1 MNYVPP
7 RRSDGTIQHQRTQQP
22 WPKERPFRILSIDGG
37 GICGVLPASILAEVE
52 RRFLDGKSIAHHFD
66 LITGTS
72 TGGLLALGLA
82 AGMTAKGLQEFYK
95 ERGPYIFPT
104 RKGVA
109 GGLGSWFRKRKRVV
123 ATAYDADTL
132 EQELLRVF
140 DHKVLADAQTR
151 LCIPSFEGTH
161 GEPWIFK
168 TPHHPDY
175 KVDRHEKM
183 VRVARAT
190 SAAPTYF
197 RSLKDLGYELVDGG
211 LWANNPIMIGLVDAL
226 ACFGIERRQV
236 YILSLGSGESSFR
249 VSDRQSSGG
258 MIQWR
263 NALDGAMRAQSL
275 NAMGQAYLLV
285 GKDHVLRLDAP
296 KTPNPIEMDDSDRA
310 IAEMPDMA
318 RALVESAGHR
328 INDLFLETTV
338 EPYSPCPQ

>member
-7 RRSDGTIQHQRTQQP
+7 RRSDGTIQRQRLQQP
-22 WPKERPFRILSIDGG
+22 WPRDRPFRILSIDGG
-37 GICGVLPASILAEVE
+37 GICGVLPASLLAEVE
-52 RRFLDGKSIAHHFD
+52 TRFLGGKPIAQHFD
-66 LITGTS
+66 MITGTS

-82 AGMTAKGLQEFYK
+82 AGMTAKALQTFYT
-95 ERGPYIFPT
+95 ERGPFIFPT
-104 RKGVA
+104 RKGVT
-109 GGLGSWFRKRKRVV
+109 GGVSSWFRKRKRVV
-123 ATAYDADTL
+123 ATAYDTGTL
-132 EQELLRVF
+132 EEELLRVF
-140 DHKVLADAQTR
+140 DHKVLGDAQTR

-161 GEPWIFK
+161 GEPWIYK

-175 KVDRHEKM
+175 KKDRHEKM

-197 RSLKDLGYELVDGG
+197 RSLEDLGYELVDGG
-211 LWANNPIMIGLVDAL
+211 LWANNPVMIGLVDVL

-236 YILSLGSGESSFR
+236 FILSLGCGESSFK

-275 NAMGQAYLLV
+275 NALGQAYLLV
-285 GKDHVLRLDAP
+285 GKDNVVRLDAP
-296 KTPNPIEMDDSDRA
+296 QTPNPIEMDDSDRA

-318 RALVESAGHR
+318 RALVEGAGHR
-328 INDLFLETTV
+328 INDLFLQTLA
-338 EPYSPCPQ
+338 EPYTPCPL